1 MPFKRNLKNVI
12 FTAGVWLAIVVVIY
26 TVLLGVMP
34 PEYALLRAVLLG
46 FMTAIAHYSNAFI
59 FYRTFTKG
67 RVNTYIISAI
77 LLVIFLSGLRV
88 LLELYFIPPQL
99 MPGYFHQSAARPH
112 IYIIATALVCAI
124 SFALLYAQFL
134 TDKEKLLLQ
143 TISKHNEA
151 QLRYLQ
157 SHLNPHFLFNTLNN
171 IYSMVVTRSD
181 KAPDSL
187 LMLTDLLRY
196 SVYQKEGGKVPVSR
210 EAEQIDLLIKLFSL
224 RRQEPYPITFTQQ
237 QISGTI
243 EQMILVPLAENCLKH
258 SDLDLN
264 EQGYVK
270 MTLSSDKEGLLF
282 ETENTFDRNQHKES
296 GGGVGLQNMRERL
309 SLIYGD
315 KASLN
320 VQEEDNLF
328 KVQLRLIWK
337 KQ

>member
-1 MPFKRNLKNVI
+1 
-12 FTAGVWLAIVVVIY
+12 
-26 TVLLGVMP
+26 
-34 PEYALLRAVLLG
+34 
-46 FMTAIAHYSNAFI
+46 
-59 FYRTFTKG
+59 
-67 RVNTYIISAI
+67 
-77 LLVIFLSGLRV
+77 
-88 LLELYFIPPQL
+88 
-99 MPGYFHQSAARPH
+99 
-112 IYIIATALVCAI
+112 
-124 SFALLYAQFL
+124 
-134 TDKEKLLLQ
+134 
-143 TISKHNEA
+143 
-151 QLRYLQ
+151 
-157 SHLNPHFLFNTLNN
+157 
-171 IYSMVVTRSD
+171 
-181 KAPDSL
+181 
-187 LMLTDLLRY
+187 
-196 SVYQKEGGKVPVSR
+196 
-210 EAEQIDLLIKLFSL
+210 L